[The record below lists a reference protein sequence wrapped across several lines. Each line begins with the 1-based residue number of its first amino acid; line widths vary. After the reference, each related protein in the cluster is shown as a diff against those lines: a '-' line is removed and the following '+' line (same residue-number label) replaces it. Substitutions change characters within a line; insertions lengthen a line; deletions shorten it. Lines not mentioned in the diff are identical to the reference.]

1 MGSTKY
7 TIKPGDNLST
17 IASKYG
23 TTVDAIAKAN
33 GISNPNRIYA
43 NSVITIPNAT
53 VSGALQDAINKG
65 NVIDT
70 DVMYNTE
77 SDAVTAL
84 GAKKSEAENAVATK
98 GAEMSD
104 FLKTWNESDQGKA
117 YGKLIEG
124 YLGRDDFSYDF
135 NADALYQQYKDKY
148 IQQGKLAMADAIG
161 QASAMTGGY
170 GNSYAA
176 TVGNQAYQGYLN
188 QLNDVIPELYQMA
201 YDRYNQKGQ
210 DMLNQ
215 IALLGT
221 ERDFGYGMLVDEY
234 NRLVADRGY
243 YGTQYGTERDWE
255 YGLSR
260 DRIEDIQWKANFD
273 EVLRQFNEQ
282 MAWEQKVYN
291 DEMAL
296 SLLTTYGGGNNTS
309 GGNNSGGNNDGGS
322 TYNNGSLSTSQVKA
336 LQKALGVTEDGL
348 YGENSKKAAGGLSA
362 EEAYK
367 KFVGGV
373 GYSDFD
379 MNTYNKNS
387 QANGGSHY
395 STVLSDLKE
404 MKASGMSNTE
414 AMNYLKE
421 CVGNSY
427 ITQSDY
433 ISLYNK
439 YRDGKI

>member
-65 NVIDT
+65 TAIDT
-70 DVMYNTE
+70 DAAMYKGYDPYKE
-77 SDAVTAL
+77 SDTVTAL
-84 GAKKSEAENAVATK
+84 GTKKTEAENAVANY
-98 GAEMSD
+98 GD
-104 FLKTWNESDQGKA
+104 FAWDQQGK
-117 YGKLIEG
+117 YDNLIKEYENRG
-124 YLGRDDFSYDF
+124 DFSYDF

-210 DMLNQ
+210 DMLNA
-215 IALLGT
+215 IALLGN
-221 ERDFGYGMLVDEY
+221 ERDFAYGQWGDKYNQLVS
-234 NRLVADRGY
+234 DRGY
-243 YGTQYGTERDWE
+243 YGSQYDDERSWEYGVHTDKQNYE

-260 DRIEDIQWKANFD
+260 DKIADAQWKADFD
-273 EVLRQFNEQ
+273 EAQRQFNEQ
-282 MAWEQKVYN
+282 MAFEREQYN
-291 DEMAL
+291 D
-296 SLLTTYGGGNNTS
+296 SKTVSTSGNNTTTKKETS
-309 GGNNSGGNNDGGS
+309 DNKQTQAITPTETKATNSFIANHQTKDEYMRRGKNYKQFKEYIDAEIDKVQD
-322 TYNNGSLSTSQVKA
+322 SLS
-336 LQKALGVTEDGL
+336 D
-348 YGENSKKAAGGLSA
+348 
-362 EEAYK
+362 EEL
-367 KFVGGV
+367 
-373 GYSDFD
+373 
-379 MNTYNKNS
+379 M
-387 QANGGSHY
+387 
-395 STVLSDLKE
+395 
-404 MKASGMSNTE
+404 
-414 AMNYLKE
+414 YLKQYY
-421 CVGNSY
+421 G
-427 ITQSDY
+427 
-433 ISLYNK
+433 L
-439 YRDGKI
+439 

>member
-65 NVIDT
+65 TAIDT
-70 DVMYNTE
+70 DAAMYKGYDPYKE
-77 SDAVTAL
+77 SDTVTAL
-84 GAKKSEAENAVATK
+84 GTKKTEAENAVANY
-98 GAEMSD
+98 GD
-104 FLKTWNESDQGKA
+104 FAWDQQGK
-117 YGKLIEG
+117 YDNLIKEYENRG
-124 YLGRDDFSYDF
+124 DFSYDF

-210 DMLNQ
+210 DMLNT
-215 IALLGT
+215 IALLGN
-221 ERDFGYGMLVDEY
+221 ERDFAYGQWGDRYNQLVS
-234 NRLVADRGY
+234 DRSY
-243 YGTQYGTERDWE
+243 YGSQYDDERSWEYGVHTDKQNYE

-260 DRIEDIQWKANFD
+260 DRIEDTQWKANFD
-273 EVLRQFNEQ
+273 EGLRQFNEQ
-282 MAWEQKVYN
+282 MAFEREQYN
-291 DEMAL
+291 DSKIVSPSENNP
-296 SLLTTYGGGNNTS
+296 TTKKETS
-309 GGNNSGGNNDGGS
+309 DNKQTQAITPTETKATNSFIANHQTKDEYMRRGKNYKQFKEYIDAEIDKVQD
-322 TYNNGSLSTSQVKA
+322 SLS
-336 LQKALGVTEDGL
+336 D
-348 YGENSKKAAGGLSA
+348 
-362 EEAYK
+362 EEL
-367 KFVGGV
+367 
-373 GYSDFD
+373 
-379 MNTYNKNS
+379 M
-387 QANGGSHY
+387 
-395 STVLSDLKE
+395 
-404 MKASGMSNTE
+404 
-414 AMNYLKE
+414 YLKQYY
-421 CVGNSY
+421 G
-427 ITQSDY
+427 
-433 ISLYNK
+433 L
-439 YRDGKI
+439 